1 MTASVRRGAELTS
14 ARDSGGDAAAQ
25 GRGAPR
31 TRGESPA
38 PQATRGAP
46 CEPSARQRHGARAAA
61 GGRPVRAIRWKGAA
75 GRERNWASLGEAGA
89 RRGRPCRPFGRPRRR
104 RPPGRKAAPRPATW
118 AALGKA
124 LRESPRGWGASPSGV
139 RADAVLSGP
148 ASHPHGAFVTQE
160 TASSTACRRGDRGQG
175 AQVTPLDSYTQPR
188 AEPAGTGGREERG
201 SPQVE
206 HGSSTP
212 RRVMSQTHPVPPAP
226 AFRSDKTTR

>member
-1 MTASVRRGAELTS
+1 MRNSRRRETRVGT
-14 ARDSGGDAAAQ
+14 RQ
-25 GRGAPR
+25 RGVEEPR
-31 TRGESPA
+31 GPGESLPRHRRPEGPRASPA
-38 PQATRGAP
+38 P
-46 CEPSARQRHGARAAA
+46 RQRHRARAAA

-104 RPPGRKAAPRPATW
+104 RPPGWKAAPRPATW

-124 LRESPRGWGASPSGV
+124 LRESPRGWGTSPPGA

-160 TASSTACRRGDRGQG
+160 TASSTARRRGDRGQG

-206 HGSSTP
+206 HGSSTW
-212 RRVMSQTHPVPPAP
+212 RRVMSQTRPVPPRASLP
-226 AFRSDKTTR
+226 F